1 MITISLFRNK
11 SHKITGFTVSGH
23 AGFGDAGTDIVCAA
37 VTTAVMTTVNGLSDV
52 AKIEFTPTVREG
64 YVACALPEQLTEKER
79 HDADLL
85 LESLVLTLEN
95 LAEQYVAYVTL
106 KEESAV

>member
-1 MITISLFRNK
+1 MITISLFRNE

-37 VTTAVMTTVNGLSDV
+37 VTTAVMTTVNGLTDV
-52 AKIEFTPTVREG
+52 AKIELAPTVREG
-64 YVACALPEQLTEKER
+64 YVACALPKQLTEKER

-85 LESLVLTLEN
+85 LDSLVLTLEN
-95 LAEQYVAYVTL
+95 LTEQYAAFVTL